1 LLEQSTA
8 LGVEIATFKG
18 LAIGRR
24 WYPRPELR
32 PAVDVDIFTNPSRP
46 EHLAA
51 LVEALTGDARRGSAV
66 NAMVSERRVF
76 EIPLVVDGVAFDLH
90 LDPMNMIVP
99 MRNRQLAWER
109 TEQMPIGEGQAVRVL
124 DLETSLL
131 QALLHLFRDN
141 FADLLHIADI
151 GLMMD
156 QDPDWDFVERTAA
169 LEGWTDIVRDSLG
182 FSCHILGRE
191 SPLPRTLSAA
201 NRALIS
207 AIWPHRIRFE
217 GAASL
222 GRSDRR
228 QSLASLLIRN
238 RRLDVTRALAR
249 RTFPS
254 RMVIEDRFENAGG
267 SYPIALYRWR
277 RSQRA
282 EILRFREAAART
294 PVRRISVLGGD
305 TGDAF
310 ETDSH
315 AHG

>member
-1 LLEQSTA
+1 LLEESTD

-32 PAVDVDIFTNPSRP
+32 PAVDVDIFTDPDQP
-46 EHLAA
+46 ERLAA
-51 LVEALTGDARRGSAV
+51 LVEALTGDARRRSAV
-66 NAMVSERRVF
+66 NAMVSEQRVF
-76 EIPLVVDGVAFDLH
+76 EIPLVADGVAFDLH
-90 LDPMNMIVP
+90 LDPMNMVVP
-99 MRNRQLAWER
+99 MRNRQLLWER
-109 TEQMPIGEGQAVRVL
+109 TEPMPIGEGQAIRVL

-156 QDPDWDFVERTAA
+156 RAPDWDFVERTAA
-169 LEGWTDIVRDSLG
+169 SEGWTDIVRDSLR
-182 FSCHILGRE
+182 FSCDILGRE

-207 AIWPHRIRFE
+207 AIWPHRIRLE
-217 GAASL
+217 GATSL

-228 QSLASLLIRN
+228 QSFVSLLIRN
-238 RRLDVTRALAR
+238 RRFDVTRALAR
-249 RTFPS
+249 RVFPS
-254 RMVIEDRFENAGG
+254 RTVIEDRFENAGG
-267 SYPIALYRWR
+267 SYPVALYRWR

-282 EILRFREAAART
+282 EIVRFREAAARP
-294 PVRRISVLGGD
+294 PVRRISELGGE
-305 TGDAF
+305 AS
-310 ETDSH
+310 ETDSN